1 MEVHH
6 HPHVEKK
13 SFKEYFL
20 EFIMI
25 FLAVTM
31 GFFAESIRES
41 ITNRQHVK
49 ELSSQLISDLQ
60 NDTALLSKLTIKETI
75 QVKTADSL
83 YILLQQPMARADL
96 KKIQE
101 LILSL
106 DDIGLFHPSSGAML
120 SIKNDMGFKQ
130 FASSK
135 IASHIAT
142 YETALTYLKS
152 NEDLDMGYLK
162 EYLETF
168 MTAHFTPG
176 NLNSVVNKKGILN
189 NEMRNLSQTDLTQL
203 SVYVLLIKAFDEQVT
218 DNYSKVKKNA
228 VEFMDYV
235 KKEFHPGIA

>member
-142 YETALTYLKS
+142 YETAITYLKS

>member
-31 GFFAESIRES
+31 GFFAESIRENMS
-41 ITNRQHVK
+41 SRQHVK
-49 ELSSQLISDLQ
+49 ELSTQLIEDLE
-60 NDTALLSKLTIKETI
+60 NDTANLHKLTIKETI

-83 YILLQQPMARADL
+83 FLLLQQPLARADL

-106 DDIGLFHPSSGAML
+106 DDIGLFHPYTGAML
-120 SIKNDMGFKQ
+120 SIKNDLGFKE

-135 IASHIAT
+135 VASHIAG

-168 MTAHFTPG
+168 ITAHFTPV
-176 NLNSVVNKKGILN
+176 NLNSIINKKGILN
-189 NEMRNLSQTDLTQL
+189 NEMRNLTQNDLTQL
-203 SVYVLLIKAFDEQVT
+203 SVNVLLIKAFDMQIT
-218 DNYSKVKKNA
+218 GYYSRVKNNA
-228 VEFMDYV
+228 VGFMDYV
-235 KKEFHPGIA
+235 RKEFHLEHA

>member
-6 HPHVEKK
+6 HPNVEKK
-13 SFKEYFL
+13 NFKEYFL

-31 GFFAESIRES
+31 GFFAESIREN

-49 ELSSQLISDLQ
+49 ELSSQLIVDLQ
-60 NDTALLSKLTIKETI
+60 NDTASLNKLTIKETSQANI
-75 QVKTADSL
+75 ADSL
-83 YILLQQPMARADL
+83 FLLLQLPLAHTDL

-101 LILSL
+101 LIFSL

-135 IASHIAT
+135 VASHIAS
-142 YETALTYLKS
+142 YETVLTYLKS

-162 EYLETF
+162 EYLQPFIT
-168 MTAHFTPG
+168 THFTPE
-176 NLNSVVNKKGILN
+176 NLNSFINLKGILN
-189 NEMRNLSQTDLTQL
+189 SRMRDLTQDDLTQL
-203 SVYVLLIKAFDEQVT
+203 SIKVLMIKVFDRQIVN
-218 DNYSKVKKNA
+218 NYSRVKSNA
-228 VEFMDYV
+228 VGFLDYV
-235 KKEFHPGIA
+235 KREFHPDNS